1 MSKKINSIITN
12 SYNDKKYNDYM
23 SQHNTKNQELND
35 KPFTHTR
42 MPNIDMNIYPG
53 SFVFS
58 KEELKDFLSIYTQHV
73 FVNKKK
79 EYLTE
84 RQLQKNGPLLIDMDF
99 RYNKDVV
106 TRQHSKEDK
115 KDIILLYLDEM
126 KELYSF
132 THSKPFYVYV
142 MEKPNVNT
150 ESDKNA
156 TKDGIHLII
165 TIQMDNIMQTLLR
178 EKILK
183 RIPDVCKKLPII
195 NTWEAVLDEGI
206 SKGGTNWQLYGSRKP
221 GNEAYELT
229 QIFKIEVDKVDG
241 EFMMIEEKVSDFDI
255 LQVDNLYKLS
265 AKNDEHPSFEVHPN
279 IAEEYNK
286 RCSLENTNEQK
297 KTAKKTTKVRLLN
310 EDDGETIK
318 LSDICDKETLTRA
331 VDKIMNALNSGE
343 YYIRETHVY
352 TQLLPEKYYESGSH
366 LLNRQVAFALKD
378 TDERLFLS
386 WVMLRSK
393 SSDFD
398 YDTIPDLYNK
408 WKNYFNTKNSGLTRK
423 SIMYWA
429 KQDAYDE
436 FVKARNSTMSYL
448 VEESLNTLT
457 DWDFAM
463 ILYELNKD
471 KYICSDIKHSVW
483 YAFDNHRWEIDKGD
497 TLRMSISTDMFN
509 LYQAKRN
516 VALKELQKYTETDDL
531 YKHFQSQISACCV
544 ACVKL
549 KSNGAKGNII
559 REATPIFYDK
569 HFNKNMDANKYLMCF
584 SNGVMDFKNKV
595 FRDGNPQDYITKS
608 TNIPYEPIDMTKTYH
623 SRVVA
628 EITEFMKQLFPVQ
641 ELNTYMWEHLAS
653 CLIGENLNQTFN
665 IYRGNGSN
673 GKSLLTD
680 LMTHALGE
688 YKGVVPITLVTR
700 DRNNIGGTSSEVMQL
715 KGVRYAVMQEP
726 KKEEKINEGVMKEL
740 TGSDPIQARALYA
753 ETETFIPQFNLVV
766 CANYLFEINSNDDGT
781 WRRIRI
787 CDFMS
792 KFKGENDV
800 VDHDPR
806 YVFPKDK
813 NLKDKIPNW
822 APLFA
827 SMLVKKAL
835 ETQGIVKDCPIVMAS
850 ADKYRQGQDHI
861 SGFVSEMVVF
871 TADPNDRVK
880 KKELTQE
887 FTSWFKES
895 QGYRK
900 MPKGLEL
907 YEYMDKKFG
916 KCKSTGWHGVRI
928 LYPDADILTQDPG
941 NNEIE
946 TED

>member
-1 MSKKINSIITN
+1 MSKKNNSVTSN
-12 SYNDKKYNDYM
+12 TYNDKKYNDYM
-23 SQHNTKNQELND
+23 SQHNLKNMESND
-35 KPFTHTR
+35 KPLTHTR
-42 MPNIDMNIYPG
+42 MPNVDMNIYPG

-58 KEELKDFLSIYTQHV
+58 KEELKTFLSIYSQHV

-84 RQLQKNGPLLIDMDF
+84 KQIKNGPLLVDMDF
-99 RYNKDVV
+99 RYDKNVV
-106 TRQHSKEDK
+106 SRQHSKEDK

-126 KELYSF
+126 KELYTF
-132 THSKPFYVYV
+132 THGKPFYVYI

-150 ESDKNA
+150 ETDKNA
-156 TKDGIHLII
+156 TKDGIHII
-165 TIQMDNIMQTLLR
+165 ISVKMDHIMQMILR
-178 EKILK
+178 EKILQ
-183 RIPDVCKKLPII
+183 RIPNVCKNLPII
-195 NTWEAVLDEGI
+195 NSWEAVLDEGI

-229 QIFKIEVDKVDG
+229 QIFKIEVDKADG

-265 AKNDEHPSFEVHPN
+265 AQNDEHPSFEVNPN

-286 RCSLENTNEQK
+286 RCSVENSNEQK
-297 KTAKKTTKVRLLN
+297 KTAKKATKVRLLT
-310 EDDGETIK
+310 EEDGETIK

-331 VDKIMNALNSGE
+331 IDKIMNALNSGE

-352 TQLLPEKYYESGSH
+352 TQLLPEKYYAPGSH

-429 KQDAYDE
+429 KQDAYEE
-436 FVKARNSTMSYL
+436 FVKAKNSTMSYL

-471 KYICSDIKHSVW
+471 KFICSDIKHSVW
-483 YAFDNHRWEIDKGD
+483 YTYNNHRWEIDKGD

-509 LYQAKRN
+509 LYQAKRD
-516 VALKELQKYTETDDL
+516 VALRELQKYTEEDDL

-549 KSNGAKGNII
+549 KSTGNKNNVI

-584 SNGVMDFKNKV
+584 SNGVIDFKNKV

-608 TNIPYEPIDMTKTYH
+608 TNIPYEPIDITNSYQSQTIL
-623 SRVVA
+623 
-628 EITEFMKQLFPVQ
+628 EITEFMKQLFPVN
-641 ELNTYMWEHLAS
+641 ELNNYMWDHLAS

-665 IYRGNGSN
+665 IYRGSGSN
-673 GKSLLTD
+673 GKSLLTE
-680 LMTHALGE
+680 LMSRTLGD
-688 YKGVVPITLVTR
+688 YKGTVPITLVTK
-700 DRNNIGGTSSEVMQL
+700 DRNNIGGTSSEVIAL

-726 KKEEKINEGVMKEL
+726 SKDAKINEGVMKEL

-753 ETETFIPQFNLVV
+753 ESETFIPQFNLVV
-766 CANYLFEINSNDDGT
+766 CTNNLFEINSNDDGT

-792 KFKGENDV
+792 KFKADDEIVSD
-800 VDHDPR
+800 DTK
-806 YVFPKDK
+806 YVFKKDK
-813 NLKDKIPNW
+813 YLKEKLPDW
-822 APLFA
+822 APIFG
-827 SMLVKKAL
+827 SILVKRAF
-835 ETQGIVKDCPIVMAS
+835 ETQGVVKDCSIVMAS
-850 ADKYRQGQDHI
+850 MDKYRQGQDHI
-861 SGFVSEMVVF
+861 SGFISEMVVF
-871 TADPNDRVK
+871 TGDPNDKVK
-880 KKELTQE
+880 KKEITQE

-900 MPKGLEL
+900 MPKGVEL

>member
-1 MSKKINSIITN
+1 MSKKNNSVTSN
-12 SYNDKKYNDYM
+12 TYNDKKYNDYM
-23 SQHNTKNQELND
+23 SQHNLKNMESND
-35 KPFTHTR
+35 KPLTHTR
-42 MPNIDMNIYPG
+42 MPNVDMNIYPG

-58 KEELKDFLSIYTQHV
+58 KEELKTFLSIYSQHV

-84 RQLQKNGPLLIDMDF
+84 KQIKNGPLLVDMDF
-99 RYNKDVV
+99 RYDKNVV
-106 TRQHSKEDK
+106 SRQHSKEDK

-126 KELYSF
+126 KELYTF
-132 THSKPFYVYV
+132 THGKPFYVYI

-150 ESDKNA
+150 ETDKNA
-156 TKDGIHLII
+156 TKDGIHII
-165 TIQMDNIMQTLLR
+165 ISVKMDHIMQMILR
-178 EKILK
+178 EKILQ
-183 RIPDVCKKLPII
+183 RIPNVCKNLPII
-195 NTWEAVLDEGI
+195 NSWEAVLDEGI

-229 QIFKIEVDKVDG
+229 QIFKIEVDKSDG

-255 LQVDNLYKLS
+255 LQVDNFYKLS
-265 AKNDEHPSFEVHPN
+265 AQNDEHPSFEVNPN

-286 RCSLENTNEQK
+286 RCSVENNNEQK
-297 KTAKKTTKVRLLN
+297 KTAKKATKVRLLT
-310 EDDGETIK
+310 EEDGETIK

-331 VDKIMNALNSGE
+331 IDKIMNALNSGE

-352 TQLLPEKYYESGSH
+352 TQLLPEKYYAPGSH

-429 KQDAYDE
+429 KQDAYEE
-436 FVKARNSTMSYL
+436 FVKAKNSTMSYL

-471 KYICSDIKHSVW
+471 KFICSDIKHSVW
-483 YAFDNHRWEIDKGD
+483 YTYNNHRWEIDKGD

-509 LYQAKRN
+509 LYQAKRD
-516 VALKELQKYTETDDL
+516 VALRELQKYTEEDDL

-549 KSNGAKGNII
+549 KSTGNKNNVI

-584 SNGVMDFKNKV
+584 SNGVIDFKNKV

-608 TNIPYEPIDMTKTYH
+608 TNIPYEPIDITNSYQTQTIL
-623 SRVVA
+623 
-628 EITEFMKQLFPVQ
+628 EITEFMKQLFPVN
-641 ELNTYMWEHLAS
+641 ELNNYMWDHLAS

-665 IYRGNGSN
+665 IYRGSGSN
-673 GKSLLTD
+673 GKSLLTE
-680 LMTHALGE
+680 LMSRTLGD
-688 YKGVVPITLVTR
+688 YKGTVPITLVTK
-700 DRNNIGGTSSEVMQL
+700 DRNNIGGTSSEVIAL

-726 KKEEKINEGVMKEL
+726 SKDAKINEGVMKEL

-753 ETETFIPQFNLVV
+753 ESETFIPQFNLVV
-766 CANYLFEINSNDDGT
+766 CTNNLFEINSNDDGT

-792 KFKGENDV
+792 KFKADDEIVSD
-800 VDHDPR
+800 DTK
-806 YVFPKDK
+806 YVFKKDK
-813 NLKDKIPNW
+813 YLKEKLPDW
-822 APLFA
+822 APIFG
-827 SMLVKKAL
+827 SILVKRAF
-835 ETQGIVKDCPIVMAS
+835 ETQGVVKDCSIVMAS
-850 ADKYRQGQDHI
+850 MDKYRQGQDHI
-861 SGFVSEMVVF
+861 SGFISEMVVF
-871 TADPNDRVK
+871 TGDPNDKVK
-880 KKELTQE
+880 KKEITQE

-900 MPKGLEL
+900 MPKGVEL

-946 TED
+946 MED

>member
-1 MSKKINSIITN
+1 MSKKNNSVTSN
-12 SYNDKKYNDYM
+12 TYNDKKYNDYM
-23 SQHNTKNQELND
+23 SQHNLKNMESND
-35 KPFTHTR
+35 KPLTHTR
-42 MPNIDMNIYPG
+42 MPNVDMNIYPG

-58 KEELKDFLSIYTQHV
+58 KEELKTFLSIYSQHV

-84 RQLQKNGPLLIDMDF
+84 KQIKNGPLLVDMDF
-99 RYNKDVV
+99 RYDKNVV
-106 TRQHSKEDK
+106 SRQHSKEDK

-126 KELYSF
+126 KELYTF
-132 THSKPFYVYV
+132 THGKPFYVYI

-150 ESDKNA
+150 ETDKNA
-156 TKDGIHLII
+156 TKDGIHII
-165 TIQMDNIMQTLLR
+165 ISVKMDHIMQMILR
-178 EKILK
+178 EKILQ
-183 RIPDVCKKLPII
+183 RIPNVCKNLPII
-195 NTWEAVLDEGI
+195 NSWEAVLDEGI

-229 QIFKIEVDKVDG
+229 QIFKIEVDKADG

-265 AKNDEHPSFEVHPN
+265 AQNDEHPSFEVNPN

-286 RCSLENTNEQK
+286 RCSVENNNEQK
-297 KTAKKTTKVRLLN
+297 KTAKKATKVRLLT
-310 EDDGETIK
+310 EEDGETIK

-331 VDKIMNALNSGE
+331 IDKIMNALNSGE

-352 TQLLPEKYYESGSH
+352 TQLLPEKYYAPGSH

-429 KQDAYDE
+429 KQDAYEE
-436 FVKARNSTMSYL
+436 FVKAKNSTMSYL

-471 KYICSDIKHSVW
+471 KFICSDIKHSVW
-483 YAFDNHRWEIDKGD
+483 YTYNNHRWEIDKGD

-509 LYQAKRN
+509 LYQAKRD
-516 VALKELQKYTETDDL
+516 VALRELQKYTEEDDL

-549 KSNGAKGNII
+549 KSTGNKNNVI

-584 SNGVMDFKNKV
+584 SNGVIDFKNKV

-608 TNIPYEPIDMTKTYH
+608 TNIPYEPIDITNSYQTQTIL
-623 SRVVA
+623 
-628 EITEFMKQLFPVQ
+628 EITEFMKQLFPVN
-641 ELNTYMWEHLAS
+641 ELNNYMWDHLAS

-665 IYRGNGSN
+665 IYRGSGSN
-673 GKSLLTD
+673 GKSLLTE
-680 LMTHALGE
+680 LMSRTLGD
-688 YKGVVPITLVTR
+688 YKGTVPITLVTK
-700 DRNNIGGTSSEVMQL
+700 DRNNIGGTSSEVIAL

-726 KKEEKINEGVMKEL
+726 SKDAKINEGVMKEL

-753 ETETFIPQFNLVV
+753 ESETFIPQFNLVV
-766 CANYLFEINSNDDGT
+766 CTNNLFEINSNDDGT

-792 KFKGENDV
+792 KFKADDEIVSD
-800 VDHDPR
+800 DTK
-806 YVFPKDK
+806 YVFKKDK
-813 NLKDKIPNW
+813 YLKEKLPDW
-822 APLFA
+822 APIFG
-827 SMLVKKAL
+827 SILVKRAF
-835 ETQGIVKDCPIVMAS
+835 ETQGVVKDCSIVMAS
-850 ADKYRQGQDHI
+850 MDKYRQGQDHI
-861 SGFVSEMVVF
+861 SGFISEMVVF
-871 TADPNDRVK
+871 TGDPNDKVK
-880 KKELTQE
+880 KKEITQE

-900 MPKGLEL
+900 MPKGVEL

>member
-1 MSKKINSIITN
+1 MSKKNNSVTSN
-12 SYNDKKYNDYM
+12 TYNDKKYNDYM
-23 SQHNTKNQELND
+23 SQHNLKNMESND
-35 KPFTHTR
+35 KPLTHTR
-42 MPNIDMNIYPG
+42 MPNVEMNIYPG

-58 KEELKDFLSIYTQHV
+58 KEELKSFLSIYSQHV

-84 RQLQKNGPLLIDMDF
+84 KQIKNGPLLVDMDF
-99 RYNKDVV
+99 RYDKNVV
-106 TRQHSKEDK
+106 SRQHSKEDK

-126 KELYSF
+126 KELYTF
-132 THSKPFYVYV
+132 THGKPFYVYI

-150 ESDKNA
+150 ETDKNA
-156 TKDGIHLII
+156 TKDGIHII
-165 TIQMDNIMQTLLR
+165 ISVKMDHIMQMILR
-178 EKILK
+178 EKILQ
-183 RIPDVCKKLPII
+183 RIPNVCKNLPII
-195 NTWEAVLDEGI
+195 NSWEAVLDEGI

-229 QIFKIEVDKVDG
+229 QIFKIEVDKSDG

-255 LQVDNLYKLS
+255 LQVDNFYKLS
-265 AKNDEHPSFEVHPN
+265 AQNDEHPSFEVNPN

-286 RCSLENTNEQK
+286 RCSVENNNEQK
-297 KTAKKTTKVRLLN
+297 KTAKKATKVRLLT
-310 EDDGETIK
+310 EEDGETIK

-331 VDKIMNALNSGE
+331 IDKIMNALNSGE

-352 TQLLPEKYYESGSH
+352 TQLLPEKYYAPGSH

-429 KQDAYDE
+429 KQDAYEE
-436 FVKARNSTMSYL
+436 FVKAKNSTMSYL

-471 KYICSDIKHSVW
+471 KFICSDIKHSVW
-483 YAFDNHRWEIDKGD
+483 YTYNNHRWEIDKGD

-509 LYQAKRN
+509 LYQAKRD
-516 VALKELQKYTETDDL
+516 VALRELQKYTEEDDL

-549 KSNGAKGNII
+549 KSTGNKNNVI

-584 SNGVMDFKNKV
+584 SNGVIDFKNKV

-608 TNIPYEPIDMTKTYH
+608 TNIPYEPIDITNSYQTQTIL
-623 SRVVA
+623 
-628 EITEFMKQLFPVQ
+628 EITEFMKQLFPVN
-641 ELNTYMWEHLAS
+641 ELNNYMWDHLAS

-665 IYRGNGSN
+665 IYRGSGSN
-673 GKSLLTD
+673 GKSLLTE
-680 LMTHALGE
+680 LMSRTLGD
-688 YKGVVPITLVTR
+688 YKGTVPITLVTK
-700 DRNNIGGTSSEVMQL
+700 DRNNIGGTSSEVIAL

-726 KKEEKINEGVMKEL
+726 SKDAKINEGVMKEL

-753 ETETFIPQFNLVV
+753 ESETFIPQFNLVV
-766 CANYLFEINSNDDGT
+766 CTNNLFEINSNDDGT

-792 KFKGENDV
+792 KFKADDEIVSD
-800 VDHDPR
+800 DTK
-806 YVFPKDK
+806 YVFKKDK
-813 NLKDKIPNW
+813 YLKEKLPDW
-822 APLFA
+822 APIFG
-827 SMLVKKAL
+827 SILVKRAF
-835 ETQGIVKDCPIVMAS
+835 ETQGVVKDCSIVMAS
-850 ADKYRQGQDHI
+850 MDKYRQGQDHI
-861 SGFVSEMVVF
+861 SGFISEMVVF
-871 TADPNDRVK
+871 TGDPNDKVK
-880 KKELTQE
+880 KKEITQE

-900 MPKGLEL
+900 MPKGVEL

>member
-1 MSKKINSIITN
+1 MSKKSSNVYS
-12 SYNDKKYNDYM
+12 DKKYNDYLIKHR
-23 SQHNTKNQELND
+23 HNTNPEELND
-35 KPFTHTR
+35 KSYTHTR
-42 MPNIDMNIYPG
+42 IPG
-53 SFVFS
+53 KESFGGSYLIS
-58 KEELKDFLSIYTQHV
+58 KEELHEFLSIYTEHV

-84 RQLQKNGPLLIDMDF
+84 KQLSKNGPLLIDLDF
-99 RYNKDVV
+99 RFNKEV
-106 TRQHSKEDK
+106 TDRQYTKEDK
-115 KDIILLYLDEM
+115 KNIVLLYLDEI
-126 KELYSF
+126 KELYTF
-132 THSKPFYVYV
+132 TDSKPFYVYI
-142 MEKPNVNT
+142 MEKPNVNIDA
-150 ESDKNA
+150 DKNV
-156 TKDGIHLII
+156 TKDGIHILI
-165 TIQMDNIMQTLLR
+165 TIQMDHIMQLILR
-178 EKILK
+178 EKILQ
-183 RIPDVCKKLPII
+183 RISSTLDNLPII
-195 NTWEAVLDEGI
+195 NNWEDVLDKGI
-206 SKGGTNWQLYGSRKP
+206 CKGSTNWQLFGSRKP

-229 QIFKIEVDKVDG
+229 HIFKIEVDKSDG
-241 EFMMIEEKVSDFDI
+241 EFMMIEEKVADFDVTKPENI
-255 LQVDNLYKLS
+255 YKLS
-265 AKNDEHPSFEVHPN
+265 AQNEEHPSFEIHPN
-279 IAEEYNK
+279 ILEEYNK
-286 RCSLENTNEQK
+286 CCALESNNEK
-297 KTAKKTTKVRLLN
+297 KKAKKTGNTKVRLLTEN
-310 EDDGETIK
+310 DDGNIK
-318 LSDICDKETLTRA
+318 LTDIHDKETLTRA
-331 VDKIMNALNSGE
+331 VDKIMNGLNSGE
-343 YYIRETHVY
+343 YYIRETHLY
-352 TQLLPEKYYESGSH
+352 TQLLPEKYYAPGSH

-408 WKNYFNTKNSGLTRK
+408 WKSYFNTKNNGLTRK

-429 KQDAYDE
+429 KQDAYDD
-436 FVKARNSTMSYL
+436 FVKARNHTMSYL
-448 VEESLNTLT
+448 VEESLSTLT

-471 KYICSDIKHSVW
+471 KYICSDIKHAIW
-483 YAFDNHRWEIDKGD
+483 YTFDNHRWEIDRGD
-497 TLRMSISTDMFN
+497 TLRMTISTEMFN

-516 VALKELQKYTETDDL
+516 VALKEVQKYSEGDDL
-531 YKHFQSQISACCV
+531 HKYFQDQITACCS

-549 KSNGAKGNII
+549 KSSSSKNNII

-569 HFNKNMDANKYLMCF
+569 YFNKNMDANKYLMCF

-608 TNIPYEPIDMTKTYH
+608 TNIPYEPIDLTNKHH
-623 SRVVA
+623 STVVA
-628 EITEFMKQLFPVQ
+628 EITEFMKQLFPVE

-680 LMTHALGE
+680 LMTHTLGE

-726 KKEEKINEGVMKEL
+726 KKDEKINEGVMKEL

-766 CANYLFEINSNDDGT
+766 CTNNLFEINSNDDGT

-792 KFKGENDV
+792 KFKGENDI

-813 NLKDKIPNW
+813 YLKDKIPKW

-827 SMLVKKAL
+827 SMLIKKAL

-861 SGFVSEMVVF
+861 SGFISEMVLF
-871 TADPNDRVK
+871 TGDPNDKVK

-895 QGYRK
+895 QGARK
-900 MPKGLEL
+900 MPKGIEL
-907 YEYMDKKFG
+907 YEYMEKKFG
-916 KCKSTGWHGVRI
+916 KCKSTGWHGVKI
-928 LYPDADILTQDPG
+928 LYPDVDEFANDIG
-941 NNEIE
+941 NNDIE
-946 TED
+946 LDD

>member
-1 MSKKINSIITN
+1 MNT
-12 SYNDKKYNDYM
+12 DKKYIDYLIK
-23 SQHNTKNQELND
+23 HNTKTLEIND
-35 KPFTHTR
+35 KSYTHTR
-42 MPNIDMNIYPG
+42 IPG
-53 SFVFS
+53 KDLNSVIGASYLIS
-58 KEELKDFLSIYTQHV
+58 KEELRNFLSIYAEHV
-73 FVNKKK
+73 FVNKKR

-84 RQLQKNGPLLIDMDF
+84 KQLSKNGPLLVDMDF
-99 RYNKDVV
+99 RFNKDV
-106 TRQHSKEDK
+106 TDRQHTKEDK
-115 KDIILLYLDEM
+115 KNIVLLYLDEL
-126 KELYSF
+126 KELYKF
-132 THSKPFYVYV
+132 TDSTPFYVYI

-150 ESDKNA
+150 VTDNNV
-156 TKDGIHLII
+156 TKDGIHIII
-165 TIQMDNIMQTLLR
+165 TIKMDHIMQMILR
-178 EKILK
+178 EKILQ
-183 RIPDVCKKLPII
+183 RIPSTLENLPII
-195 NTWEAVLDEGI
+195 NNWEGVLDEGI

-229 QIFKIEVDKVDG
+229 HIFKIEVDKSDG
-241 EFMMIEEKVSDFDI
+241 EFMMIEEKVSDFD
-255 LQVDNLYKLS
+255 VSNPDNLYKLS
-265 AKNDEHPSFEVHPN
+265 AQNDEHPVFEIHPN
-279 IAEEYNK
+279 ILEEFNK
-286 RCSLENTNEQK
+286 RCTLELNNEQK
-297 KTAKKTTKVRLLN
+297 KIKKTAGNTKVRLLT
-310 EDDGETIK
+310 EDDDENIK
-318 LSDICDKETLTRA
+318 LTDIHDKETLTRA
-331 VDKIMNALNSGE
+331 VDKIMNVLNSGE
-343 YYIRETHVY
+343 YYIRETHLY
-352 TQLLPEKYYESGSH
+352 TQLLPEKYYAPGSH

-393 SSDFD
+393 SSDFN

-436 FVKARNSTMSYL
+436 FIKARNSTMSYL
-448 VEESLNTLT
+448 VEESLATLT

-471 KYICSDIKHSVW
+471 RFICSDIKHSVW
-483 YAFDNHRWEIDKGD
+483 YTYDNHRWEIDKGD
-497 TLRMSISTDMFN
+497 TLRMSISTEMFN

-516 VALKELQKYTETDDL
+516 VALKEIQKYTEKDDL
-531 YKHFQSQISACCV
+531 HKYFQDQISGCCS

-549 KSNGAKGNII
+549 KSAGSKNNII

-569 HFNKNMDANKYLMCF
+569 NFNKNMDANKYLMCF
-584 SNGVMDFKNKV
+584 SNGVMDFKNKI

-608 TNIPYEPIDMTKTYH
+608 TNIPYEPIDMTNKYH
-623 SRVVA
+623 SSVVA
-628 EITEFMKQLFPVQ
+628 EITEFMRQLFPLP
-641 ELNTYMWEHLAS
+641 ELNTYMWEHLSS

-680 LMTHALGE
+680 LMTRTLGE

-792 KFKGENDV
+792 KFKSEDELT
-800 VDHDPR
+800 DHDPI

-813 NLKDKIPNW
+813 NLKEKLPTW
-822 APLFA
+822 SPLFA

-835 ETQGIVKDCPIVMAS
+835 ETQGLVKDCPIVMAS

-861 SGFVSEMVVF
+861 SGFISELVLF
-871 TADPNDRVK
+871 TGDPNDKIK

-895 QGYRK
+895 QGARK
-900 MPKGLEL
+900 IPKGVEL

-916 KCKSTGWHGVRI
+916 KCKSTGWHGVKI
-928 LYPDADILTQDPG
+928 IYPDVDEFTQGIG
-941 NNEIE
+941 NNDIK
-946 TED
+946 TDN